1 MNTTG
6 LKVFFAAEALLSKLA
21 AARAESFTIER
32 GDSRPFCIHSGPDET
47 EATKRMKTEL
57 AREIKRVTNVDVEVV
72 GYDLAAEG
80 DFFVATEPWD
90 APGAWSIRL
99 RNGVIGIVASA
110 DVHFFFQALHYSCED
125 LEFARHRARQE
136 RIWNIKPPRREV
148 CLNLDLRQTGLG
160 GASCGPRPEAKHVFP
175 VKPEKWTIWL
185 KPYKKQT
192 NE

>member
-1 MNTTG
+1 M
-6 LKVFFAAEALLSKLA
+6 
-21 AARAESFTIER
+21 
-32 GDSRPFCIHSGPDET
+32 
-47 EATKRMKTEL
+47 
-57 AREIKRVTNVDVEVV
+57 
-72 GYDLAAEG
+72 
-80 DFFVATEPWD
+80 
-90 APGAWSIRL
+90 
-99 RNGVIGIVASA
+99 IGIGLWTLRTDTVGEPKIDGRQLYHEKVAG
-110 DVHFFFQALHYSCED
+110 DTHRDRFQALHYSCED

-185 KPYKKQT
+185 KPYKKEA